1 MAGTAARNGN
11 RHEACLARRD
21 EATSWH
27 RRRAA
32 ESSSG
37 NAAFDEYK
45 AETLKR
51 LEDEQAEFSD
61 FLTNLRKARDKAE
74 FDQFMQSRRA
84 PRETP
89 AEPAP
94 RTDTGVTPDNY

>member
-1 MAGTAARNGN
+1 MKREWRN
-11 RHEACLARRD
+11 EIRD
-21 EATSWH
+21 QWH

-61 FLTNLRKARDKAE
+61 FLANLRKARDKAE
-74 FDQFMQSRRA
+74 FDQFMQSRRV
-84 PRETP
+84 PKETP
-89 AEPAP
+89 VEPAP
-94 RTDTGVTPDNY
+94 RTETDVTPDNY